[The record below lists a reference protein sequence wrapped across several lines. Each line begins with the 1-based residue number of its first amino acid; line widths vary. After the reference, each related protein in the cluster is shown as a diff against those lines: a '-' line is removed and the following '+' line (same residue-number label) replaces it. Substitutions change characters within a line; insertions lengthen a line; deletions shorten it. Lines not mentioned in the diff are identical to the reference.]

1 MSGACSVQASGR
13 RTESGS
19 NRNLSVG
26 SSSTRVNGDRE
37 SLRLDELAPLLSTMA
52 LNNVDP
58 EERAAAEV
66 REQLKART
74 EKLFDQRKTSAL
86 SPGEVGLSHEP
97 LRMYLRQMGSVSLL
111 SRDGEVEL
119 SRRIE
124 GGEFEARIAVL
135 TSSMSIKAALCLSC
149 IGGAKRDDIDPE
161 ELEESEEK
169 RLDGLCKQM
178 SALAREQSKLRKAL
192 DKLSSTGTASAQKKL
207 ARLDEVYEE
216 IYTALEEMSLNRPQ
230 FERVCD
236 QVKEA
241 AIEAREQTQRIE
253 HCAKAARMSPD
264 ELLDTLQRVT
274 KANAAGKKGGKN
286 KQTIAHEYLEL
297 ADVISTACRAL
308 ADVSAR
314 VGMPVKELLD
324 VDSRLRRADHTA
336 AGARME
342 LVQANLRLV
351 VSIARKYTNRG
362 LPFLDLIQEGNIGL
376 MRAVEKFEYRRGY
389 KFSTYAHWWIRQA
402 ITRAIAD
409 QSRTIRV
416 PVHMID
422 SINKL
427 MRTNRRM
434 VQELGREPTD
444 EEIAEELELPV
455 DKVRTYLRVCGQP
468 ISLETPIGED
478 GDAFLGD
485 LVEDRRAV
493 NPADAVISLN
503 LAQHTR
509 DALSTLAPREERV
522 LRLRF
527 GIGGEAPRTLEEVGR
542 EFNVTRER
550 VRQIEAK
557 ALGKLRRP
565 HIAGRLDSFIEA

>member
-1 MSGACSVQASGR
+1 
-13 RTESGS
+13 
-19 NRNLSVG
+19 
-26 SSSTRVNGDRE
+26 
-37 SLRLDELAPLLSTMA
+37 MA
-52 LNNVDP
+52 LATMDP

-74 EKLFDQRKTSAL
+74 EKLFDQRKTGAL

-135 TSSMSIKAALCLSC
+135 TCSMSIKKALCLSC

-161 ELEESEEK
+161 ELEEAEEK
-169 RLDGLCKQM
+169 RLDGLCKRLGK
-178 SALAREQSKLRKAL
+178 LAGEQTKLKTAL
-192 DKLSSTGTASAQKKL
+192 DKLSNTGTAAAQKKL
-207 ARLDEVYEE
+207 SRLDEVYEE
-216 IYTALEEMSLNRPQ
+216 IYIALEEMSLDRPQ
-230 FERVCD
+230 FERLCD
-236 QVKEA
+236 EIKTA
-241 AIEAREQTQRIE
+241 ARDAREQTQRIE
-253 HCAKAARMSPD
+253 RCAKAARMSPD

-274 KANAAGKKGGKN
+274 EATAAGNEGKN
-286 KQTIAHEYLEL
+286 GSQAVAGEYLEL
-297 ADVISTACRAL
+297 ARVISTSCRAL
-308 ADVSAR
+308 ADVSER
-314 VGMPVKELLD
+314 ISLPVQELLD
-324 VDSRLRRADHTA
+324 VDRRLRQADHA
-336 AGARME
+336 AAAARME

-455 DKVRTYLRVCGQP
+455 EKVRTYLRVCGQP